1 MKQLLAALLLM
12 TVTVAPAGTAAA
24 PSLQAGLRGVLQA
37 YLKERGSIEHITAA
51 SVSIERSAGDPQV
64 LAAAGSSPSSL
75 FQIGS
80 NTKAFT
86 AVLALQLEAAG
97 KLSIDEPIGRWL
109 PQYPA
114 WKNITIR
121 RLLHMV
127 GGLPT
132 YDNELAFQK
141 DYAAQPYRNFS
152 TAQLIAY
159 VYPKAGLR
167 GWNYSNT
174 GYLLTQLIIERV
186 TGRSY
191 GEVLRSRIF
200 QRLGL
205 RDTYYYSGTV
215 PASVR
220 DRVVDGYF
228 ASNDADNKGLAPIY
242 DKNVRDYTL
251 SWTQGAGGIISTPA
265 DVTRWARALYSGALL
280 PAKQQAQLTTLV
292 STESGRRIASTS
304 ATNPRGFGL
313 GVAQL
318 MRPKIG
324 RIWYY
329 EGETLGYRV
338 LHALMPDGTIITV
351 ALNSQPP
358 AKDDK
363 IHDLMTRCLAV
374 LPK

>member
-1 MKQLLAALLLM
+1 
-12 TVTVAPAGTAAA
+12 
-24 PSLQAGLRGVLQA
+24 
-37 YLKERGSIEHITAA
+37 
-51 SVSIERSAGDPQV
+51 
-64 LAAAGSSPSSL
+64 
-75 FQIGS
+75 
-80 NTKAFT
+80 
-86 AVLALQLEAAG
+86 
-97 KLSIDEPIGRWL
+97 
-109 PQYPA
+109 
-114 WKNITIR
+114 
-121 RLLHMV
+121 
-127 GGLPT
+127 
-132 YDNELAFQK
+132 
-141 DYAAQPYRNFS
+141 
-152 TAQLIAY
+152 
-159 VYPKAGLR
+159 
-167 GWNYSNT
+167 
-174 GYLLTQLIIERV
+174 
-186 TGRSY
+186 
-191 GEVLRSRIF
+191 
-200 QRLGL
+200 
-205 RDTYYYSGTV
+205 
-215 PASVR
+215 VR